1 MRRLENVNASET
13 RKIHMN
19 IFPQVMLKGEIPP
32 PQIFEGFAGAA

>member
-19 IFPQVMLKGEIPP
+19 ILPQLMLNGEEPP
-32 PQIFEGFAGAA
+32 PHIFEGAVAA